1 MEPGDERAY
10 LAPVWARYTD
20 LVIERGEGI
29 YLIDP
34 QGKRYLDFTCGIG
47 VTNTGHCHPT
57 VVAAVQ
63 EQATRLLHGQV
74 NIVYN
79 RPLLDLVKSLAPLLP
94 QGLDTFFFSNS
105 GAEAIEGAV
114 KLARYVTGRPVI
126 IALERGFHGRTTG
139 ALALTSSK
147 SSYRGHYSP
156 LMAGVHFAPFAYCYR
171 CPLWE
176 GYKKPGQCSSAD
188 FQSPQRV
195 ERCDLW
201 CLEKLR
207 DLFETQVSPDEV
219 AAILAEPILGEG
231 GYIVPP
237 ASFYQ
242 GLRQV
247 CDEIGALLIADE
259 IQTGFGRTGKFF
271 AGEYFDVVPD
281 ILVIAKGLASGL
293 PLSGIVAPRR
303 LMEKW
308 PPGVHGGT
316 YGGNPVACA
325 AAKATVEVIQ
335 KEGLLYNALQQG
347 ERLVA
352 GLRALQSVHLPLGDV
367 RGLGLMVGVE
377 FITASGAPNPGLVKQ
392 VREACLERSLVLIT
406 CGPQDQVIRF
416 IPPLIVNEEQISQA
430 LDIFEAALIAMT

>member
-1 MEPGDERAY
+1 MEPGDEPVP

-20 LVIERGEGI
+20 LLVERGEGA

-63 EQATRLLHGQV
+63 EQAARLLHGQV
-74 NIVYN
+74 NIVYH
-79 RPLLDLVKSLAPLLP
+79 RPLLDLVKGLSPLVP
-94 QGLDTFFFSNS
+94 PGLDTFFFSNS
-105 GAEAIEGAV
+105 GAEAVEGAV

-126 IALERGFHGRTTG
+126 ITLERGFHGRTTG

-147 SSYRGHYSP
+147 SKYRAHYSP

-176 GYKKPGQCSSAD
+176 GYEKPGQCSSVA

-195 ERCDLW
+195 ESCDLW
-201 CLEKLR
+201 CLGKLR
-207 DLFETQVSPDEV
+207 ELFETQIGPDEV
-219 AAILAEPILGEG
+219 ATILAEPVLGEG
-231 GYIVPP
+231 GYVVPP
-237 ASFYQ
+237 ASFYR

-259 IQTGFGRTGKFF
+259 VQTGIGRTGKFF
-271 AGEYFDVVPD
+271 AVEHFGVVPD
-281 ILVIAKGLASGL
+281 ILVMAKGLASGL
-293 PLSGIVAPRR
+293 PLSGIAAPRR

-308 PPGVHGGT
+308 PPGAHGGT
-316 YGGNPVACA
+316 FGGNPVACA
-325 AAKATVEVIQ
+325 AAEATIKVIQ
-335 KEGLLYNALQQG
+335 QEGLLSNALRQG
-347 ERLVA
+347 ERLLT
-352 GLRALQSVHLPLGDV
+352 GLRALQPSHPVLGDV

-377 FITASGAPNPGLVKQ
+377 FITPKGAPNPERVKQ
-392 VREACLERSLVLIT
+392 VREACLQRGLVLIT

-416 IPPLIVNEEQISQA
+416 VPPLIVNEEQIAQA
-430 LDIFEAALIAMT
+430 LEIFEAALIATT